1 MTMSSGWWRIQVRR
15 SGTTASI
22 VTSSTRKA
30 TQVTQLRTTATS
42 RRVPWAWDSVSATV
56 GIVSAAAI
64 SIGVFSSSRTRVLRA
79 SIPGS
84 YRAGRLA
91 AFSLTATV
99 STPGRRGP
107 FVLAKAD
114 FGSAVPG
121 GLDQRGSRLDYL
133 ERHEGLLCDRDGDR
147 ADARIAAGEDVEAA
161 G

>member
-1 MTMSSGWWRIQVRR
+1 MTMSSGWWRIQVRQ

-30 TQVTQLRTTATS
+30 TQVTQLRNTATS
-42 RRVPWAWDSVSATV
+42 LRVPGSWVSVSATV
-56 GIVSAAAI
+56 I